1 VERPTMISWEL
12 MRDLSQLSGF
22 IVGWSL
28 FVGAGIGGLV
38 VCLLTLCWVI
48 DVVKKHLKEWL

>member
-1 VERPTMISWEL
+1 MISWEL

-22 IVGWSL
+22 IVGWAL
-28 FVGAGIGGLV
+28 FFGAGIRGLV

-48 DVVKKHLKEWL
+48 DVVRKHLKEWL